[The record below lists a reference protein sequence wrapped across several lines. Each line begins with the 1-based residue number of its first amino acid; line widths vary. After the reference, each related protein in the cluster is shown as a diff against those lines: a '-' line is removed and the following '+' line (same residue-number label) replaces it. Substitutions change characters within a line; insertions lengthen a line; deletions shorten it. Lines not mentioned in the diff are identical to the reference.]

1 MTDSALTSAA
11 TPEARHLKPDAP
23 CTPSALLPM
32 PDPRR
37 LTPDVRIVITGA
49 AGFIGSQ
56 LLKALAAQFPISALL
71 AVDHPLRDARAE
83 NLKVAPGVRFLDHQ
97 PLLAALEAGIIAPEV
112 IFHLGACSS
121 TTETSWDYL
130 ADNNLRY
137 SQRLW
142 SWCAANK
149 ARYLYASSAATYGD
163 GEKGFDDAADLDS
176 LQPLNL
182 YGKSKHDFDLW
193 VRDQAR
199 AGVPGPTQCV
209 GFKFFNVFGPGESH
223 KGRMASMVFH
233 GFHQIRASGRVRLFQ
248 SHREGYADGGQL
260 RDFIYVKDVV
270 QVVLAFA
277 ARPEVSGLFNLGTG
291 QARSFRDLMEATFVA
306 LGRSPEIE
314 YVPMPEDLRGRYQ
327 YFTQATMAKTA
338 AAGIPYTPT
347 PLAEAVSDYV
357 ADLEQGAGSRE
368 PGAERAGAKEERI

>member
-1 MTDSALTSAA
+1 MLSTRQYPHKTA
-11 TPEARHLKPDAP
+11 
-23 CTPSALLPM
+23 
-32 PDPRR
+32 
-37 LTPDVRIVITGA
+37 ITGA

-56 LLKALAAQFPISALL
+56 LLKALAAQNAISDLI
-71 AVDHPLRDARAE
+71 AVDHPLRDARAQ
-83 NLKVAPGVRFLDHQ
+83 NLQVAPGVRFLDHHQ
-97 PLLAALEAGIIAPEV
+97 FLVGLEAGIVRPSL

-142 SWCAANK
+142 TWCAQNG

-163 GEKGFDDAADLDS
+163 GENSFDDAVPLER

-193 VRDQAR
+193 VQAQKA
-199 AGVPGPTQCV
+199 AGNAGPSQCV
-209 GFKFFNVFGPGESH
+209 GFKFFNVFGPGEAH

-233 GFHQIRASGRVRLFQ
+233 GFHQIRNGGRVKLFQ

-270 QVVLAFA
+270 RVMLAFA
-277 ARPEVSGLFNLGTG
+277 ARPQVSGLFNLGTG
-291 QARSFRDLMEATFVA
+291 KAHSFRELLEATFA
-306 LGRSPEIE
+306 AMGLEPRID
-314 YVPMPEDLRGRYQ
+314 YIPMPEDLRGKYQ
-327 YFTQATMAKTA
+327 YFTQATMDRTL

-347 PLAEAVSDYV
+347 PLAEAVADYV
-357 ADLEQGAGSRE
+357 ATLSAGLPVSGVRSV
-368 PGAERAGAKEERI
+368 

>member
-1 MTDSALTSAA
+1 MLNGS
-11 TPEARHLKPDAP
+11 
-23 CTPSALLPM
+23 LLPA
-32 PDPRR
+32 P
-37 LTPDVRIVITGA
+37 IVVTGA

-56 LLKALAAQFPISALL
+56 LLKALVAQHAISDLI
-71 AVDHPLRDARAE
+71 AVDHPLVDARAD
-83 NLKVAPGVRFLDHQ
+83 NLQVAPGVCFLDHHQ
-97 PLLAALEAGIIAPEV
+97 FLEALKCGIVRPSV

-121 TTETSWDYL
+121 TTEANWDYL

-142 SWCAANK
+142 NWCAENG

-163 GEKGFDDAADLDS
+163 GENGFDDAVPLER

-193 VRDQAR
+193 VAAQKT
-199 AGVPGPTQCV
+199 AGVAGPSQCV
-209 GFKFFNVFGPGESH
+209 GFKFFNVFGPGEAH

-233 GFHQIRASGRVRLFQ
+233 GFHQIRSGGRVKLFQ

-270 QVVLAFA
+270 RVMLAFA

-291 QARSFRDLMEATFVA
+291 KAHSFRELLEATFVA
-306 LGRSPEIE
+306 MGLEPCID
-314 YVPMPEDLRGRYQ
+314 YIPMPEDLRGKYQ
-327 YFTQATMAKTA
+327 YFTQATMDRTL

-347 PLAEAVSDYV
+347 PLADAVADYV
-357 ADLEQGAGSRE
+357 ATLTARLEAAGSLNR
-368 PGAERAGAKEERI
+368 

>member
-1 MTDSALTSAA
+1 MLSTRQYPQKTA
-11 TPEARHLKPDAP
+11 
-23 CTPSALLPM
+23 
-32 PDPRR
+32 
-37 LTPDVRIVITGA
+37 ITGA

-56 LLKALAAQFPISALL
+56 LLKALAAQNAMSDLI
-71 AVDHPLRDARAE
+71 AVDHPLRDARAQ
-83 NLKVAPGVRFLDHQ
+83 NLQVAPGVRFLDHHQ
-97 PLLAALEAGIIAPEV
+97 FLAGLEAGVVRPSL

-142 SWCAANK
+142 TWCAQNG

-163 GEKGFDDAADLDS
+163 GENSFDDAVPLER

-193 VRDQAR
+193 VQAQKA
-199 AGVPGPTQCV
+199 AGNAGPSQCV
-209 GFKFFNVFGPGESH
+209 GFKFFNVFGPGEAH

-233 GFHQIRASGRVRLFQ
+233 GFHQIRNGGRVKLFQ

-270 QVVLAFA
+270 RVMLAFA

-291 QARSFRDLMEATFVA
+291 KAHSFRELLEATFA
-306 LGRSPEIE
+306 AMGLEPRID
-314 YVPMPEDLRGRYQ
+314 YIPMPEDLRGKYQ
-327 YFTQATMAKTA
+327 YFTQATMDRTL

-347 PLAEAVSDYV
+347 PLAEAVADYV
-357 ADLEQGAGSRE
+357 ATLSAGLPVSGVRSV
-368 PGAERAGAKEERI
+368 